1 MNEKDLITGADDSI
15 NHLTAGGNGSKKK
28 KKRKRGSSGGG
39 GKTTTT
45 TYSGSF
51 TFSKTTKTNYS
62 EEEDYED
69 EFEDELTAPQYI
81 EDFAEKLTLRDGLG
95 DDTLIRGSKADTFV
109 VTEADGSLD
118 KITDLVIDP
127 DIINSFS
134 TVTATNIATVG
145 ATSFLTDQG
154 IAAKLTDSTFAAN
167 GNVVFSTFT

>member
-15 NHLTAGGNGSKKK
+15 NDLSAGGKGPKKK
-28 KKRKRGSSGGG
+28 KKRKPGSSGGG

-51 TFSKTTKTNYS
+51 TFTKTTTTNYS
-62 EEEDYED
+62 EDEEED

-81 EDFAEKLTLRDGLG
+81 EDFAEKLTLTDGLG
-95 DDTLIRGSKADTFV
+95 DDTLIRASKTDTFV

-127 DIINSFS
+127 NIINSFS
-134 TVTATNIATVG
+134 AVTATNITTVE
-145 ATSFLTDQG
+145 AISFLTDQG
-154 IAAKLTDSTFAAN
+154 IAGKLTDSTFATN
-167 GNVVFSTFT
+167 SNVVFSTFT

>member
-15 NHLTAGGNGSKKK
+15 NHLTAGSNGPKKK
-28 KKRKRGSSGGG
+28 KKRKPGSGGGG

-51 TFSKTTKTNYS
+51 NFTKTTTTNYS
-62 EEEDYED
+62 EEEDDED
-69 EFEDELTAPQYI
+69 YEDELTAPQYI
-81 EDFAEKLTLRDGLG
+81 EGFAEKLTVTDDLG

-109 VTEADGSLD
+109 FTEADGSLD
-118 KITDLVIDP
+118 KITNLVIDP

-134 TVTATNIATVG
+134 AVTATNIATVG
-145 ATSFLTDQG
+145 AVSFLTDQG